1 MSVSGI
7 SAYSNWWQWQS
18 QATTGSNATSTSTS
32 SASDSI
38 TNGGSLAASGSVSSF
53 MQAFSAD
60 LQAMLTQLGSDTS
73 SATASATSDSSS
85 ATTSATSDTSTTSS
99 VTDQTASSQAS
110 GTVHHHH
117 HPHGSDNDGSMGS
130 TANQLVDE
138 IGQAVQSG
146 SLSSDQI
153 TQSASVF
160 ASDVMQA
167 LQSYGT
173 TATTAAAT
181 SILA

>member
-1 MSVSGI
+1 MSVNGI
-7 SAYSNWWQWQS
+7 SAYSNWWQWQTQS
-18 QATTGSNATSTSTS
+18 TAGSSASASTSTTTTAS
-32 SASDSI
+32 SDSDSI
-38 TNGGSLAASGSVSSF
+38 TNSGSLAATSNVASF

-60 LQAMLTQLGSDTS
+60 LQAMLTQLGSDSTS
-73 SATASATSDSSS
+73 TAASA
-85 ATTSATSDTSTTSS
+85 ASDTSTT
-99 VTDQTASSQAS
+99 ASSTTSQTTSNQAS

-117 HPHGSDNDGSMGS
+117 HPNGSDEDGSMDS

-138 IGQAVQSG
+138 IGQTVQGG

-153 TQSASVF
+153 NQSASVF

-173 TATTAAAT
+173 TAPTAAGT